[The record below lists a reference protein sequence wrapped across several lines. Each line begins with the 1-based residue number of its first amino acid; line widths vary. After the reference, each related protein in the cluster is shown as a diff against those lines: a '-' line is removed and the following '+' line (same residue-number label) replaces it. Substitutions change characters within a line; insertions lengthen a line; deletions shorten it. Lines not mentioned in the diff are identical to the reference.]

1 MQGDGFLVKELRLG
15 RQDWV
20 MQLFKED
27 PRDDKRK
34 SHCEGEKDGSAE
46 KKKQI
51 FMLLKVR
58 RKKKIFSQCLWTA
71 TSVSASCDY
80 DMLQLLYL
88 FFVTVQLLYL
98 ISNLFDIRFGC

>member
-1 MQGDGFLVKELRLG
+1 
-15 RQDWV
+15 

-58 RKKKIFSQCLWTA
+58 RKKNLFSVLMDCYFSQCIL
-71 TSVSASCDY
+71 
-80 DMLQLLYL
+80 
-88 FFVTVQLLYL
+88 
-98 ISNLFDIRFGC
+98 

>member
-15 RQDWV
+15 RQDRV

-51 FMLLKVR
+51 FVLLKVR
-58 RKKKIFSQCLWTA
+58 RKKKSFLSAYGLLLQSVHLVTMICSNCYIFFF
-71 TSVSASCDY
+71 CDCPIA
-80 DMLQLLYL
+80 
-88 FFVTVQLLYL
+88 
-98 ISNLFDIRFGC
+98 ISY

>member
-58 RKKKIFSQCLWTA
+58 RKKIFSQCLWTA

-88 FFVTVQLLYL
+88 FFL
-98 ISNLFDIRFGC
+98 